1 MLLSSL
7 PLLQQKRW
15 SINIGGED
23 YYTTDNV
30 GLDCDE
36 WEHDHVA
43 EPKWI
48 IGLFTLG
55 LFDK

>member
-1 MLLSSL
+1 
-7 PLLQQKRW
+7 LQQKRW